1 MKKIFLVSLFFL
13 VIHIMNAQGNL
24 QFNQVLLVDV
34 TLAGNAVTVPAG
46 KVWKVEN
53 YLPSSQ
59 LAEDL
64 NRPPNQS
71 TAGGTKNFIMLVNG
85 NQVYLKTTI
94 TREVGRSD
102 GYWSQ
107 DGYATASDYKIFDAP
122 IWLPASTTLAA
133 STNVLSLSVI
143 EFNIIP

>member
-1 MKKIFLVSLFFL
+1 MKRLYIFIITIFLYTCAFTQV
-13 VIHIMNAQGNL
+13 NL
-24 QFNQVLLVDV
+24 QFNQVKLVS
-34 TLAGNAVTVPAG
+34 TIETVPAG

-59 LAEDL
+59 LAIDL
-64 NRPPNQS
+64 NRPSNQA
-71 TAGGTKNFIMLVNG
+71 TAGGTKNFIMLVNSS
-85 NQVYLKTTI
+85 QVFLQTTI
-94 TREVGRSD
+94 REVGRDDAYWNQS
-102 GYWSQ
+102 GYT
-107 DGYATASDYKIFDAP
+107 TASDYKIFDAP

>member
-1 MKKIFLVSLFFL
+1 MKRLYIIIITILLYTSGFS
-13 VIHIMNAQGNL
+13 QGNL
-24 QFNQVLLVDV
+24 QFNQVKLV
-34 TLAGNAVTVPAG
+34 TTIETVPAG

-59 LAEDL
+59 LAIDL
-64 NRPPNQS
+64 NRPSNQA
-71 TAGGTKNFIMLVNG
+71 TAGGTKNFIMLVNSS
-85 NQVYLKTTI
+85 QVFLQTTI
-94 TREVGRSD
+94 TREVGRDD
-102 GYWSQ
+102 GYWNFT
-107 DGYATASDYKIFDAP
+107 GYATASDYKIFDAP

>member
-1 MKKIFLVSLFFL
+1 MKKFFICVSIVFTSLSFFS
-13 VIHIMNAQGNL
+13 QGNL
-24 QFNQVLLVDV
+24 QFNQVKLV
-34 TLAGNAVTVPAG
+34 TTIETVPAG

>member
-1 MKKIFLVSLFFL
+1 MKRLYIFIITIFLYLGAF
-13 VIHIMNAQGNL
+13 AQGNL
-24 QFNQVLLVDV
+24 QFNQVKLVS
-34 TLAGNAVTVPAG
+34 TIETVPAG

-59 LAEDL
+59 LAIDL

-71 TAGGTKNFIMLVNG
+71 TAGGTKNFIMLVNS
-85 NQVYLKTTI
+85 NQVFLQTTI
-94 TREVGRSD
+94 TREVGRDDAYWNQS
-102 GYWSQ
+102 GYT
-107 DGYATASDYKIFDAP
+107 TASDYKIFDAP